1 MWNVSE
7 QLASKESQNVVGL
20 SMESH
25 LVVDTSGVAKIV
37 LLELQQYFNG
47 TPSKLIAVVVVED
60 ACQSWEVAYYNR
72 RGRQVD
78 VGAVFKS

>member
-25 LVVDTSGVAKIV
+25 LVVDTKWSGQNCAPRASAI
-37 LLELQQYFNG
+37 L
-47 TPSKLIAVVVVED
+47 
-60 ACQSWEVAYYNR
+60 
-72 RGRQVD
+72 
-78 VGAVFKS
+78 

>member
-20 SMESH
+20 CTESH
-25 LVVDTSGVAKIV
+25 LVVDNMWSGQNCAPRASAI
-37 LLELQQYFNG
+37 LNG

-60 ACQSWEVAYYNR
+60 ACQSWEVAY
-72 RGRQVD
+72 
-78 VGAVFKS
+78 